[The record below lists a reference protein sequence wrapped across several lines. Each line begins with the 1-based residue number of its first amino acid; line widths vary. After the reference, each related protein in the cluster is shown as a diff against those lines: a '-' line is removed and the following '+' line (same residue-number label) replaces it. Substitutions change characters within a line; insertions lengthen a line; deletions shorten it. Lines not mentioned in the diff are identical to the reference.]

1 MIRGQGEIAYGK
13 GGVEVL
19 IKDNGPLVWVMN
31 GSIILSD
38 AVRLEPRCC

>member
-19 IKDNGPLVWVMN
+19 IKDNQLFFWPG
-31 GSIILSD
+31 IT
-38 AVRLEPRCC
+38 PRHV